1 MELAKITSKGQITI
15 PKDIRNKMNLKTG
28 DKILFFEE
36 NDKIF
41 LQNSNTIA
49 LTEFQKAMEGAS
61 EEVGFN
67 DPDDV
72 MNYIKELRKLQKK
85 QI

>member
-15 PKDIRNKMNLKTG
+15 PKDIREKMNLKTG

-36 NDKIF
+36 NDKFF

-49 LTEFQKAMEGAS
+49 LAEFQKAMEGAA
-61 EEVGFN
+61 EEAGFKN
-67 DPDDV
+67 PDDV
-72 MNYIKELRKLQKK
+72 MNYIKELRKSQKN
-85 QI
+85 